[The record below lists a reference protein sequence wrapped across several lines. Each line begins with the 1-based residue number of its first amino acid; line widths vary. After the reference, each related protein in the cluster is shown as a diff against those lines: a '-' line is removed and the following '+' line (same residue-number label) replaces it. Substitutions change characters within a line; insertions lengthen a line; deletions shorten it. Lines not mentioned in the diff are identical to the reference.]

1 MLVKESLKLHS
12 AEQLEIK
19 QEIEIDPEVSKS
31 RYSVE
36 SYFFFPAALYIN
48 KETYSEADF
57 RRPLKSYVR
66 LRLPRFRLSD
76 FMAEG
81 GEYRRLKA
89 LLADPESSVKQREAA
104 LKRYALLVKGAFK
117 RRIKKLLESGTEEE
131 VEALVEELRRVIAAS
146 RPLLL
151 SAADPQEPALAVTAR
166 AADEYLFSNITESVF
181 SRALTAVSRPFS
193 PKTRSTAKSSI
204 RRAPLGSAARTCS
217 TAGVRSRSSFR
228 VSSFSR

>member
-66 LRLPRFRLSD
+66 LRLPRFRFPTSWRK
-76 FMAEG
+76 G
-81 GEYRRLKA
+81 GYRRLKA
-89 LLADPESSVKQREAA
+89 LLADPESSVRQREAA
-104 LKRYALLVKGAFK
+104 LKRYALLVKGVLQAPHQ
-117 RRIKKLLESGTEEE
+117 KLLES
-131 VEALVEELRRVIAAS
+131 VPKRRWRRWSRNCAA
-146 RPLLL
+146 
-151 SAADPQEPALAVTAR
+151 
-166 AADEYLFSNITESVF
+166 
-181 SRALTAVSRPFS
+181 
-193 PKTRSTAKSSI
+193 
-204 RRAPLGSAARTCS
+204 
-217 TAGVRSRSSFR
+217 
-228 VSSFSR
+228 